1 MLGDSKIML
10 AEYDKIILD
19 NESVSEEF
27 NNYFSQIIDSLD
39 LYFLW
44 NYAENMLTRLTI
56 LCQN

>member
-1 MLGDSKIML
+1 ML

-44 NYAENMLTRLTI
+44 NYAKNMLTRLTI